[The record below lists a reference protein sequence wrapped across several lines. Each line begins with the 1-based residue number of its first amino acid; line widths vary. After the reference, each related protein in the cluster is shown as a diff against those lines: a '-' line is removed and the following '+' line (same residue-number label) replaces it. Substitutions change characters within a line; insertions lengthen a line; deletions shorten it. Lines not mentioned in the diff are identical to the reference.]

1 MNRTDIRQTLDE
13 ESIRLTKSLGQ
24 NLLHDQNVLRRIV
37 KAADIQMDDEVLEVG
52 PGLGALTGFLLPKA
66 KNLLAIEKDR
76 RLVEHLRH
84 RFEDI
89 PHFKL
94 LHQDALEHFKNQDTD
109 WTHWK
114 FVSNLPYS
122 VASPL
127 LVDLA
132 LMPRGPRQLVVTLQ
146 HEVARRICAKPG
158 TKEYGRLTLLVQFNY
173 VPDSMFKIS
182 PHCFFPEPR
191 VDSACLSLRRRDN
204 PILPN
209 SLQGTYTTL
218 IKRAFSQRRKMMR
231 KNLRGNWTDEQIDD
245 AMTTVGLDK
254 KIRAERVTLEQFARL
269 TELLNES
276 A

>member
-37 KAADIQMDDEVLEVG
+37 KAADIQPDDEVLEVG

-76 RLVEHLRH
+76 RLAEHLRH

-109 WTHWK
+109 WAHWK

-146 HEVARRICAKPG
+146 HEVAQRICSTPG
-158 TKEYGRLTLLVQFNY
+158 TKEYGRLTLLIQFNY

-191 VDSACLSLRRRDN
+191 VDSACLSLRRRDK
-204 PILPN
+204 PILPHN
-209 SLQGTYTTL
+209 LQKTYTTL

-231 KNLRGNWTDEQIDD
+231 KNLRGTWPDEQIDG
-245 AMTTVGLDK
+245 AMTAAKLDGT
-254 KIRAERVTLEQFARL
+254 IRAERVTLEQFAL
-269 TELLNES
+269 LAEALNES
-276 A
+276 T

>member
-1 MNRTDIRQTLDE
+1 M
-13 ESIRLTKSLGQ
+13 
-24 NLLHDQNVLRRIV
+24 
-37 KAADIQMDDEVLEVG
+37 
-52 PGLGALTGFLLPKA
+52 
-66 KNLLAIEKDR
+66 AIEKDR

-132 LMPRGPRQLVVTLQ
+132 LMTRGPRQLVVTLQ

-191 VDSACLSLRRRDN
+191 VDSACLSLRRRDK

-231 KNLRGNWTDEQIDD
+231 KNLRGNWPDEQIDD

>member
-37 KAADIQMDDEVLEVG
+37 KAADIQPDDEVLEVG
-52 PGLGALTGFLLPKA
+52 PGLGALTEFLLPKA
-66 KNLLAIEKDR
+66 QNLLAIEKDR

-89 PHFKL
+89 PNFKL
-94 LHQDALEHFKNQDTD
+94 LHQDALDHFKNQDTD

-114 FVSNLPYS
+114 LVSNLPYS

-146 HEVARRICAKPG
+146 HEVAQRICAKPG
-158 TKEYGRLTLLVQFNY
+158 TKEYGRLTLLVQYNY

-191 VDSACLSLRRRDN
+191 VDSACLSLCRRDK

-209 SLQGTYTTL
+209 SLQKTHTTL
-218 IKRAFSQRRKMMR
+218 IKHAFSQRRKMMR
-231 KNLRGNWTDEQIDD
+231 KNLRGSWSDEQIDD
-245 AMTTVGLDK
+245 AMTTVGLDGT
-254 KIRAERVTLEQFARL
+254 IRAERVTLEQFARL
-269 TELLNES
+269 AETLNES